1 MRRLS
6 SLGALALL
14 LSGSA
19 MAPVLANSSGAS
31 TRDGE
36 LQALVV
42 STEVAIRDAGGTT
55 NQDDP
60 LMQQG
65 PDLPVAP
72 IAVPTAKV
80 LRSFQGQASWYG
92 PGFYGNRTASGE
104 VLRPGSFTAAHR
116 SLPFGTKVLVTNMA
130 NGKTAMVRINDRGP
144 FHGSRVIDLAHGA
157 ASELGLT
164 SSGTASGRLC
174 AAAPRHCLPVSSIQ
188 DGSHTPPFRVEWLG
202 RNQDCRYFLSN

>member
-1 MRRLS
+1 MRRTF

-19 MAPVLANSSGAS
+19 MAPVLADSSRAS

-36 LQALVV
+36 LQAPAA
-42 STEVAIRDAGGTT
+42 SIEVAIRDSGGMTS
-55 NQDDP
+55 QDDP
-60 LMQQG
+60 FLQQG
-65 PDLPVAP
+65 PELPIAP
-72 IAVPTAKV
+72 IAVPTPKV
-80 LRSFQGQASWYG
+80 IRSFQGQASWYG

-116 SLPFGTKVLVTNMA
+116 SLPFGTKVLVTNMT

-164 SSGTASGRLC
+164 SSGTASVKLQ
-174 AAAPRHCLPVSSIQ
+174 VIQ
-188 DGSHTPPFRVEWLG
+188 
-202 RNQDCRYFLSN
+202 

>member
-1 MRRLS
+1 MRRTF

-19 MAPVLANSSGAS
+19 MAPVLADSSRAS

-36 LQALVV
+36 LQAPAA
-42 STEVAIRDAGGTT
+42 SIEVAIRDSVGITS
-55 NQDDP
+55 QDDP
-60 LMQQG
+60 FLQQG
-65 PDLPVAP
+65 PELPIAP
-72 IAVPTAKV
+72 IAVPTPKV
-80 LRSFQGQASWYG
+80 IRSFQGQASWYG

-116 SLPFGTKVLVTNMA
+116 SLPFGTKVLVTNMT

-164 SSGTASGRLC
+164 SSGTASVKLQ
-174 AAAPRHCLPVSSIQ
+174 VIQ
-188 DGSHTPPFRVEWLG
+188 
-202 RNQDCRYFLSN
+202 

>member
-1 MRRLS
+1 MSRTF

-19 MAPVLANSSGAS
+19 MAPVLADSSRAS

-36 LQALVV
+36 LQVPAL
-42 STEVAIRDAGGTT
+42 SNEIAARDAGGITS
-55 NQDDP
+55 QDDL

-65 PDLPVAP
+65 PDLPVTP
-72 IAVPTAKV
+72 ITVPAEKV

-104 VLRPGSFTAAHR
+104 VFRPGTFTAAHR
-116 SLPFGTKVLVTNMA
+116 SLPFGTKVLVTNLA
-130 NGKTAMVRINDRGP
+130 NGKSAMVRINDRGP

-164 SSGTASGRLC
+164 ASGIASVKLQ
-174 AAAPRHCLPVSSIQ
+174 VIQ
-188 DGSHTPPFRVEWLG
+188 
-202 RNQDCRYFLSN
+202 

>member
-1 MRRLS
+1 VVAAQLWRVSFVMRRTF

-19 MAPVLANSSGAS
+19 MAPVLADSSRAS

-36 LQALVV
+36 LQAPAV

-55 NQDDP
+55 SQDD
-60 LMQQG
+60 LLQQQS

-72 IAVPTAKV
+72 VAVPTPKV
-80 LRSFQGQASWYG
+80 IRSFQGQASWYG

-104 VLRPGSFTAAHR
+104 VLRPGTFTAAHR

-144 FHGSRVIDLAHGA
+144 FHTSRVIDLAHGA
-157 ASELGLT
+157 AMELGVT
-164 SSGTASGRLC
+164 SSGTASVKLQ
-174 AAAPRHCLPVSSIQ
+174 VIQ
-188 DGSHTPPFRVEWLG
+188 
-202 RNQDCRYFLSN
+202 